1 MQAAAKDLV
10 DLVQH
15 NFGGQQLNMIVGH
28 SLGGKTTLE
37 FLTQVSQSGSKLSPP
52 QQVWITLVVNSPS
65 CYLCQSVDVT
75 HALRMQVPC

>member
-15 NFGGQQLNMIVGH
+15 SFGGQQLDMIVGH

-37 FLTQVSQSGSKLSPP
+37 YLTQVSQGSSKLSPP
-52 QQVWITLVVNSPS
+52 QQVMISSLVHPPS
-65 CYLCQSVDVT
+65 CCL
-75 HALRMQVPC
+75 